1 MEIEFLKKSNFR
13 TNEVWD
19 DMDTSNMVNHESFLV
34 VELISIIVSAKT
46 M

>member
-34 VELISIIVSAKT
+34 VEFNLDYCIAKT